1 MAFIEESRI
10 GAYHLA
16 NNKELYEPQRK
27 NNFELQVTGLDNL
40 ANIYNT
46 EFDNKVIT
54 NASEVIRVSLAKGFV
69 PSFAQQPIK
78 IGYGNNDIKFAG
90 KPEWNDGDITL
101 NDYIGAQTKEVLLAW
116 QRLSYNP
123 RTQKVGRAKDYKK
136 TAYVVETAPDG
147 EIVRTW
153 RVEGCWIKDLKF
165 DEYSMDDSGKQQ
177 MTASISYDYA
187 YPEVDED

>member
-1 MAFIEESRI
+1 MSSLETSRL

-16 NNKELYEPQRK
+16 NNPELFEPQRK

-40 ANIYNT
+40 ADIYNT
-46 EFDNKVIT
+46 EFDTKTIK
-54 NASEVIRVSLAKGFV
+54 NAAEVIRLSLAKGFV
-69 PSFAQQPIK
+69 PSFAQSPIK

-90 KPEWNDGDITL
+90 KPEWNDGDFAL
-101 NDYIGAQTKEVLLAW
+101 NDYIGAATKEVMLAW
-116 QRLSYNP
+116 QRLSYDP
-123 RTQKVGRAKDYKK
+123 KTQKVGRAKDYKK
-136 TAYVVETAPDG
+136 VAYLVETAPDG

-153 RVEGCWIKDLKF
+153 KVLGCWIKDLKF
-165 DEYSMDDSGKQQ
+165 DDYSMDESGKQQ